1 MGVIYLLY
9 HKDFVERMRNQYP
22 PGTRVEVISLCN
34 EEEHLKPGMKGTVV
48 GVDDQPALLVDWDNG
63 SSLSLLIGK
72 DHFRVVPQQEEA
84 PGITMQLKKPIKR
97 KKVVTYPIY
106 HSMGRRETG
115 PVPHDHQTIPNRLPE
130 HGLCGSVRGRRFRSS
145 QQRTVRP

>member
-1 MGVIYLLY
+1 MLY

-34 EEEHLKPGMKGTVV
+34 EEELLKPGMKGTVV

-72 DHFRVVPQQEEA
+72 DHFRGGA
-84 PGITMQLKKPIKR
+84 PAGGIPRHGHAIK
-97 KKVVTYPIY
+97 
-106 HSMGRRETG
+106 
-115 PVPHDHQTIPNRLPE
+115 NR
-130 HGLCGSVRGRRFRSS
+130 
-145 QQRTVRP
+145 

>member
-34 EEEHLKPGMKGTVV
+34 EEEHLKPGMKSTVV

-72 DHFRVVPQQEEA
+72 DHFTVLQQEEA
-84 PGITMQLKKPIKR
+84 PGMAMQ
-97 KKVVTYPIY
+97 
-106 HSMGRRETG
+106 
-115 PVPHDHQTIPNRLPE
+115 
-130 HGLCGSVRGRRFRSS
+130 
-145 QQRTVRP
+145 

>member
-1 MGVIYLLY
+1 MLY

-63 SSLSLLIGK
+63 SSLSLLIGQ
-72 DHFRVVPQQEEA
+72 DHFGCDPA
-84 PGITMQLKKPIKR
+84 GGIPGHGHAVKKPINE
-97 KKVVTYPIY
+97 
-106 HSMGRRETG
+106 RRW
-115 PVPHDHQTIPNRLPE
+115 
-130 HGLCGSVRGRRFRSS
+130 
-145 QQRTVRP
+145 

>member
-34 EEEHLKPGMKGTVV
+34 EEEHLKSGMKGTVV
-48 GVDDQPALLVDWDNG
+48 GVDDQPALLVNWDNG

-72 DHFRVVPQQEEA
+72 DHFRVLPQQEES
-84 PGITMQLKKPIKR
+84 PGMAMQ
-97 KKVVTYPIY
+97 
-106 HSMGRRETG
+106 
-115 PVPHDHQTIPNRLPE
+115 
-130 HGLCGSVRGRRFRSS
+130 
-145 QQRTVRP
+145 